1 MAGSNQRDPLDSWL
15 EEQVQP
21 LSPPPGTF
29 EMITRRARRRK
40 VRKLAVTVVS
50 AAAVAAA
57 VVVAVPVLTSMH
69 LTTSSVPVNPAA
81 GQSAASHT
89 VSQSPSGTASQQM
102 SPSQSHSQTPSP
114 TGPASAVSPP
124 PGPMPANFQPSS
136 VTFIS
141 TDNAWVIGQ
150 AGTPGKCANTN
161 PSICTSVAW
170 TSDTGKTWHGAP
182 APNTGAPS
190 GPTGVGGIRFLDG
203 INGWAFGPEL
213 WATHDAGNTW
223 HQVPTGGRRVTDL
236 EAAGNRAYALFASC
250 SGSHAYSFAGG
261 CTSYTLMTATA
272 DSDTWAPVGQATTGL
287 TNLGAATSA
296 SITLT
301 GSDGYLVAPDGTL
314 YSGPIGGAWQR
325 AGNLPCLVG
334 LPQPSGLP
342 GGALFAAT
350 ADSHHLTA
358 VCVGPAPA
366 EPSRVF
372 TSGDGASWAQQPAA
386 AWGNLAVPVA
396 VDTTALTAAP
406 DGTLVLATTHGLYVF
421 PAGGSQWKA
430 ATAANA
436 PSSGFSY
443 VGMTTNSQGVA
454 LPADTTRH
462 EIWMTFDGGL
472 TWAPRTVAG

>member
-1 MAGSNQRDPLDSWL
+1 MTGSNQRDPLDNWL
-15 EEQVQP
+15 DEQVQP

-40 VRKLAVTVVS
+40 IRKLTVTVVS

-57 VVVAVPVLTSMH
+57 VVVAVPALTSMH

-81 GQSAASHT
+81 GQSAASHS
-89 VSQSPSGTASQQM
+89 VSQSPSSASLETP
-102 SPSQSHSQTPSP
+102 SPSQFPSQTPSP
-114 TGPASAVSPP
+114 GSSASVLSPP
-124 PGPMPANFQPSS
+124 HGPVPANFQPSS

-161 PSICTSVAW
+161 PAICTSVAW
-170 TSDTGKTWHGAP
+170 TSDAGKTWHGAP

-213 WATHDAGNTW
+213 WATHDAGHTW
-223 HQVPTGGRRVTDL
+223 HQVPTDGRRVTDL
-236 EAAGNRAYALFASC
+236 EAVGNRAYALFASC
-250 SGSHAYSFAGG
+250 SGTHAFSYADG

-272 DSDTWAPVGQATTGL
+272 DSDEWAPAGQATTGL
-287 TNLGAATSA
+287 TALGNGA

-301 GSDGYLVAPDGTL
+301 GSEGYLVSPDGTL
-314 YSGPIGGAWQR
+314 YSGPIGGAWKQ
-325 AGNLPCLVG
+325 AGKLPCLTG
-334 LPQPSGLP
+334 TPQPSGLP
-342 GGALFAAT
+342 LGTLLAVAGGGGAPR
-350 ADSHHLTA
+350 LTA
-358 VCVGPAPA
+358 VCVGPAPN

-372 TSGDGASWAQQPAA
+372 TSGDGASWTQQPAA
-386 AWGNLAVPVA
+386 AWGSLAVPV
-396 VDTTALTAAP
+396 DPTSLTAAP
-406 DGTLVLATTHGLYVF
+406 DGTLVLATSHGLYVL
-421 PAGGSQWKA
+421 PSGASQWKA

-436 PSSGFSY
+436 PSRGFSY

>member
-1 MAGSNQRDPLDSWL
+1 MTGSNQRDPLDSWL
-15 EEQVQP
+15 DEQVQP

-40 VRKLAVTVVS
+40 IRKLTVTVVS

-57 VVVAVPVLTSMH
+57 VVVAVPALTSMN

-81 GQSAASHT
+81 GQSTASHS
-89 VSQSPSGTASQQM
+89 VSQSPSGTASRETS
-102 SPSQSHSQTPSP
+102 SPSPSETSSP
-114 TGPASAVSPP
+114 ASSASAVSPP
-124 PGPMPANFQPSS
+124 AGPVPANFQPSS

-170 TSDTGKTWHGAP
+170 TGDAGKTWHGAP
-182 APNTGAPS
+182 APNTGAPN

-203 INGWAFGPEL
+203 IDGWAFGPEL

-223 HQVPTGGRRVTDL
+223 RQVPTGGRRVTDL
-236 EAAGNRAYALFASC
+236 EAVGNRAYALFASC
-250 SGSHAYSFAGG
+250 SGTSAFSYADR

-272 DSDTWAPVGQATTGL
+272 DSDDWAPAGQATTGL
-287 TNLGAATSA
+287 TDGGNGA

-314 YSGPIGGAWQR
+314 YSGPVGGAWKR
-325 AGNLPCLVG
+325 AGTLPCLTG
-334 LPQPSGLP
+334 LLQPSGLP
-342 GGALFAAT
+342 RGMLFAVAGGAP
-350 ADSHHLTA
+350 HLTA
-358 VCVGPAPA
+358 VCVGPAPN

-372 TSGDGASWAQQPAA
+372 TSGDGASWTQQPAA
-386 AWGNLAVPVA
+386 AWGSLSVPVDPTSLA
-396 VDTTALTAAP
+396 AAP
-406 DGTLVLATTHGLYVF
+406 DGTLVLATSHGLYVL
-421 PAGGSQWKA
+421 PAGSSQWKA
-430 ATAANA
+430 AIAANA
-436 PSSGFSY
+436 PSGGFSY
-443 VGMTTNSQGVA
+443 AGMTTDSQGVA

-472 TWAPRTVAG
+472 KWAPRTIAG